1 MSVTV
6 PPHYNITK
14 ETDYYDYGW
23 WWEWI
28 PLPPN
33 IYRAMRIFS
42 IICHSI
48 TCLVGVIGNGLVIWI
63 AGFKMKSISA
73 KWYLNLA
80 ITDFICSVSAV
91 VRIAEWILVDDYYLC
106 PFSFTLLLIN
116 MLTSVYFLTAISI
129 DRCITI
135 MWPFWAKSHRTKKSA
150 TTVIVVIWVVSV
162 LISVKSIFIYFEF
175 HDLLECA
182 PEQTDYYR
190 VYNESKVEKF
200 EALKHPFHVTRFVVM
215 FLLPFTIILLCY
227 GLIICKVASVRRRN
241 KSQRSL
247 KIIVAIVTCFFG
259 CWFPYNLW
267 QFIALRTRNDH
278 IGPDL
283 IISSVSVCLVYTSS
297 CLNPILY
304 VFLGREFKSS
314 LTRSI
319 PAILKN
325 VFSDPEDRLRRET
338 VATNEVICEQIHM

>member
-1 MSVTV
+1 MQ
-6 PPHYNITK
+6 
-14 ETDYYDYGW
+14 
-23 WWEWI
+23 
-28 PLPPN
+28 
-33 IYRAMRIFS
+33 IFS

-48 TCLVGVIGNGLVIWI
+48 TCPVGVIGNGLVIWI

-80 ITDFICSVSAV
+80 ITDFICSVSTV
-91 VRIAEWILVDDYYLC
+91 VRIAEWILVDDNILC
-106 PFSFTLLLIN
+106 VFSFIPLLLN

-135 MWPFWAKSHRTKKSA
+135 MWPFWAKSHRTKRSA
-150 TTVIVVIWVVSV
+150 ITVIVVIWVVSV
-162 LISVKSIFIYFEF
+162 LFLVSNIYFIWRF
-175 HDLLECA
+175 RDLLMCA
-182 PEQTDYYR
+182 PEESHFYPVLKKSGMMEPYILEQTI
-190 VYNESKVEKF
+190 
-200 EALKHPFHVTRFVVM
+200 HITRFVVM

-241 KSQRSL
+241 KYQRSL
-247 KIIVAIVTCFFG
+247 KIIIAIVTCFFG
-259 CWFPYNLW
+259 CWFPYNVW
-267 QFIALRTRNDH
+267 EFIALGRSADH
-278 IGPDL
+278 IGADL

-325 VFSDPEDRLRRET
+325 VFSDPEEG
-338 VATNEVICEQIHM
+338 

>member
-6 PPHYNITK
+6 PPHYDITQ
-14 ETDYYDYGW
+14 EIDYYDYGL
-23 WWEWI
+23 WERI
-28 PLPPN
+28 TLPPN
-33 IYRAMRIFS
+33 IYGAMRIFS

-80 ITDFICSVSAV
+80 ITDFICSVSTA
-91 VRIAEWILVDDYYLC
+91 VRIAEWILVDDNILC
-106 PFSFTLLLIN
+106 EFSFSLLILN

-135 MWPFWAKSHRTKKSA
+135 MWPFWAKSHRTKRSA
-150 TTVIVVIWVVSV
+150 TTAIVVIWVVSV
-162 LISVKSIFIYFEF
+162 LFSVSNGFINWGF
-175 HDLLECA
+175 HVLLMCA
-182 PEQTDYYR
+182 PAESNYYR
-190 VYNESKVEKF
+190 VFYKSVVKKPGILMQSIHITLF
-200 EALKHPFHVTRFVVM
+200 LVM

-247 KIIVAIVTCFFG
+247 KIIIAIVTCFFG

-267 QFIALRTRNDH
+267 QFIALRSRNDH
-278 IGPDL
+278 IVADL

-325 VFSDPEDRLRRET
+325 VFSDPEEG
-338 VATNEVICEQIHM
+338 

>member
-6 PPHYNITK
+6 TPHYDITK
-14 ETDYYDYGW
+14 KTEDFADYNW
-23 WWEWI
+23 WFKWI
-28 PLPPN
+28 TLPPN
-33 IYRAMRIFS
+33 IFGAMRIFS

-80 ITDFICSVSAV
+80 ITDFICSVSTV
-91 VRIAEWILVDDYYLC
+91 VRIAEWILVDNNVLC
-106 PFSFTLLLIN
+106 EYSFILLILN

-135 MWPFWAKSHRTKKSA
+135 MWPFWAKSHRTKKPA
-150 TTVIVVIWVVSV
+150 ITVIVVIWVVSV
-162 LISVKSIFIYFEF
+162 LFSVSNKYFVWGF
-175 HDLLECA
+175 RDLLMCA
-182 PEQTDYYR
+182 PEESRYYR
-190 VYNESKVEKF
+190 VYNESVKWKPDI
-200 EALKHPFHVTRFVVM
+200 LKQTIHITLFLVM

-227 GLIICKVASVRRRN
+227 GLIICKVASMRRRN

-247 KIIVAIVTCFFG
+247 KIIIAIVTCFFG
-259 CWFPYNLW
+259 CWFPYNVW
-267 QFIALRTRNDH
+267 QFIEYMRTSRDH
-278 IGPDL
+278 IVADL

-325 VFSDPEDRLRRET
+325 VFSDPEEG
-338 VATNEVICEQIHM
+338 